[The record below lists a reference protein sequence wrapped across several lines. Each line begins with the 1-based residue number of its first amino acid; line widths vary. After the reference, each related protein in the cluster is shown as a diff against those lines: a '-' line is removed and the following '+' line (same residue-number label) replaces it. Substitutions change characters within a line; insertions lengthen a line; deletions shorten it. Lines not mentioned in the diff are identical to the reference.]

1 MRKQAI
7 VALLGLGLLSACS
20 TTTSPTATTE
30 VIATTAAAV
39 ETPTAAVTATAT
51 ARTAPTAAASATR
64 GGSAPLPTATVTATA
79 NPRATASAVGGTVTR
94 VASPTGAGTPLPTL
108 GAGQAYVDPQG
119 RFSFTIPN
127 NWTQVQAAGAEI
139 AYQSPAPAGTIP
151 ATVNIVLEKLPSA
164 TVTLDEYD
172 QAGETNLKQ
181 QFPDYKPVSLTKV
194 TIDGK
199 PAYKRV
205 YTATIVGRLL
215 QLQQVYLIER
225 DVAYVISCGAPQE
238 AFAANATIFD
248 QISGTFKIG
257 Q

>member
-7 VALLGLGLLSACS
+7 VVLLALGLLLTACS
-20 TTTSPTATTE
+20 TGSPTATTE
-30 VIATTAAAV
+30 IVATTAAV
-39 ETPTAAVTATAT
+39 TTAS
-51 ARTAPTAAASATR
+51 TAPAASVAPASSAPASATR
-64 GGSAPLPTATVTATA
+64 SGAAPLPTVAATATV
-79 NPRATASAVGGTVTR
+79 NVRATASAPSTR
-94 VASPTGAGTPLPTL
+94 TASPAAAGTPLPVL
-108 GAGQAYVDPQG
+108 GAGQPYNDPQG
-119 RFSFTIPN
+119 RFSFSIPN

-139 AYQSPAPAGTIP
+139 AFQSPAPAGTIP
-151 ATVNIVLEKLPSA
+151 ATINIVLEKLPSA

-172 QAGETNLKQ
+172 QAGEANLKQ
-181 QFPDYKPVSLTKV
+181 QFPDYKSVSLTKV

-205 YTATIVGRLL
+205 YTATIVGRIL

-238 AFAANATIFD
+238 SFASNATIFD
-248 QISGTFKIG
+248 QISGTFKIA

>member
-7 VALLGLGLLSACS
+7 VALLALGLLLTACS
-20 TTTSPTATTE
+20 NTAEPTATTALAVATTAPAVESPTATTRPSS
-30 VIATTAAAV
+30 TTA
-39 ETPTAAVTATAT
+39 
-51 ARTAPTAAASATR
+51 ATR
-64 GGSAPLPTATVTATA
+64 GGSAPLPTATA
-79 NPRATASAVGGTVTR
+79 NPRATASVVARGTTTRTASAV
-94 VASPTGAGTPLPTL
+94 AGTPLPTL
-108 GAGQAYVDPQG
+108 GAGQAYNDPQG

-127 NWTQVQAAGAEI
+127 NWTQVQAAGAEV

-172 QAGETNLKQ
+172 QAGEANLKQ

-199 PAYKRV
+199 QAYKRI
-205 YTATIVGRLL
+205 YTATIAGRVL

-238 AFAANATIFD
+238 SFAASATVFD

-257 Q
+257 R

>member
-7 VALLGLGLLSACS
+7 VVLLALGLLLTACS
-20 TTTSPTATTE
+20 TGSPTATTA
-30 VIATTAAAV
+30 VVATTAA
-39 ETPTAAVTATAT
+39 VTT
-51 ARTAPTAAASATR
+51 TAAASAPPAS
-64 GGSAPLPTATVTATA
+64 SAPASATRSGAAPVPTLAATATVNA
-79 NPRATASAVGGTVTR
+79 RATASAPSTR
-94 VASPTGAGTPLPTL
+94 TASPAAAGTPLPVL
-108 GAGQAYVDPQG
+108 GAGQPYNDPQG
-119 RFSFTIPN
+119 RFSFSIPN

-139 AYQSPAPAGTIP
+139 AFQSPAPAGTIP

-172 QAGETNLKQ
+172 QAGEANLKQ
-181 QFPDYKPVSLTKV
+181 QFPDYKSVSLTKV

-205 YTATIVGRLL
+205 YTATIVGRVL

-238 AFAANATIFD
+238 SFASNATIFD

>member
-7 VALLGLGLLSACS
+7 VVLLALGLLLTACS
-20 TTTSPTATTE
+20 TPSPTATTG
-30 VIATTAAAV
+30 VVATTAAV
-39 ETPTAAVTATAT
+39 STAS
-51 ARTAPTAAASATR
+51 TAPSASAAPASSAPASATR
-64 GGSAPLPTATVTATA
+64 SGAAPVPTVAPTATVNA
-79 NPRATASAVGGTVTR
+79 RATASASSTSTR
-94 VASPTGAGTPLPTL
+94 VASPATAGTPLPVL
-108 GAGQAYVDPQG
+108 GAGQPYNDPQG
-119 RFSFTIPN
+119 RFSFSIPN

-139 AYQSPAPAGTIP
+139 AFQSPAPAGTIP
-151 ATVNIVLEKLPSA
+151 ATINIVLEKLPSA

-172 QAGETNLKQ
+172 QAGEANLKQ
-181 QFPDYKPVSLTKV
+181 QFPDYKAVSLTKV

-205 YTATIVGRLL
+205 YTATIVGRVL

-238 AFAANATIFD
+238 NFAANATTFD